1 MSCITAAISQIFAL
15 CLTNQS
21 TIDIINYCS
30 EEHDIKTLQLLYL
43 ELLFFPSE
51 YKARDSKIFMGF
63 WGNGIAESIHKC
75 KWTSNIICVSFS
87 SGPGVKNLICNA
99 GDTFD
104 PWVRSV
110 LHASEHLSLYTTTT
124 ESALWSPWAATTE
137 AWMP

>member
-43 ELLFFPSE
+43 ELLYFPSE

-63 WGNGIAESIHKC
+63 
-75 KWTSNIICVSFS
+75 
-87 SGPGVKNLICNA
+87 
-99 GDTFD
+99 
-104 PWVRSV
+104 
-110 LHASEHLSLYTTTT
+110 
-124 ESALWSPWAATTE
+124 
-137 AWMP
+137 